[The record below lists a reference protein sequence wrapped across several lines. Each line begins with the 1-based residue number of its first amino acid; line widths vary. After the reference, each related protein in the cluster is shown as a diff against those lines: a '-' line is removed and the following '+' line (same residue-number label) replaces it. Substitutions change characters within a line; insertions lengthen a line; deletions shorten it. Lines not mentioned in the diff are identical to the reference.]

1 MAGGIENK
9 IYLIGNSSEYNDY
22 LDNKSIE
29 KLPLKNLPVVY
40 FPFYYDSN
48 ENVKDNL
55 KKFTN
60 IIYSNTSCKKDK
72 ELKEGD
78 IFCNNTNELF
88 NKISILEEEWQPY
101 NKNNIK
107 IISGIIISLWIIIL
121 FITLKVIHYYFSYNY
136 TNIILISTIIL
147 LFIGIIYSF
156 VFTSKNF

>member
-1 MAGGIENK
+1 MTGGIENK

-22 LDNKSIE
+22 LENKSIE
-29 KLPLKNLPVVY
+29 TLPLKNLPVVY

-55 KKFTN
+55 NKFTN
-60 IIYSNTSCKKDK
+60 IIYSNTDCKK
-72 ELKEGD
+72 EENAEGN
-78 IFCNNTNELF
+78 IFCNNTDKLF
-88 NKISILEEEWQPY
+88 NKVSILEEEWQPY

-107 IISGIIISLWIIIL
+107 IISGIIILFWIIIL
-121 FITLKVIHYYFSYNY
+121 FMILKVIHYYFSYNY

>member
-1 MAGGIENK
+1 MTGGIENK
-9 IYLIGNSSEYNDY
+9 IYLIGNESEYNDY
-22 LDNKSIE
+22 LENKSIE
-29 KLPLKNLPVVY
+29 TLPLKNLPVVY

-60 IIYSNTSCKKDK
+60 IIYSNIDCEKEEIAKD
-72 ELKEGD
+72 D

-88 NKISILEEEWQPY
+88 NKVSILEEEWQPY

-107 IISGIIISLWIIIL
+107 IISGIIISFWIIIL
-121 FITLKVIHYYFSYNY
+121 FMILKVIHYYFSYNY

>member
-1 MAGGIENK
+1 MTGGIENK
-9 IYLIGNSSEYNDY
+9 IYLIGNKSEYNDY
-22 LDNKSIE
+22 LENKSIE
-29 KLPLKNLPVVY
+29 TLPLKNLPVVY

-60 IIYSNTSCKKDK
+60 IIYSNIDCEKEEIAKD
-72 ELKEGD
+72 D

-88 NKISILEEEWQPY
+88 NKVSILEEEWQPY

-107 IISGIIISLWIIIL
+107 IISGIIISFWIIIL
-121 FITLKVIHYYFSYNY
+121 FMILKVIHYYFSYNY

>member
-1 MAGGIENK
+1 MTGGIENK

-29 KLPLKNLPVVY
+29 KLQLKNLPVVY

-60 IIYSNTSCKKDK
+60 IIYSNTSCKYK
-72 ELKEGD
+72 ELEEGD
-78 IFCNNTNELF
+78 IFCNNANELF
-88 NKISILEEEWQPY
+88 NQISILEEEWQPF